1 MKILRCKNQVF
12 TKDLEGNIVPCPAG
26 NYELSN
32 GIILNV
38 DCEGMKKSIIK
49 IIVLSIRKFLGV

>member
-1 MKILRCKNQVF
+1 MKILRFKNQVF

-26 NYELSN
+26 DYELSN

>member
-26 NYELSN
+26 DYELSN